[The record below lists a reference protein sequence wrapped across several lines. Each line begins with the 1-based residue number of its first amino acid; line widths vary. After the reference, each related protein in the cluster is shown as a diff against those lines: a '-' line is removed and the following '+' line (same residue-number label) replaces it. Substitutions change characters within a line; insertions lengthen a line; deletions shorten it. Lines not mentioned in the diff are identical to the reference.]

1 VWRWKSLSIV
11 AEQEVTV
18 GVLISVDELAQQL
31 SAGIP
36 RLLDVRWTVAAPD
49 GRPAYRD
56 GHIPGAVYVD
66 LDTELS
72 DHSVAGRGRHPLPS
86 AEALQRS
93 ARGWGVNPGDA
104 VVVYDDWSGQ
114 AAARA
119 WWLLRAAGVADVR
132 ILDGG
137 WAAWR
142 RAGLPVESGDVSP
155 HAGTLVI
162 GDLTGLA
169 AVNADNV
176 AAQADS
182 DDHLVLDA
190 RAAARY
196 RGDEEPFDPR
206 AGHIPG
212 AVSAPTADNLAADG
226 TFLPAADL
234 RARFTALGAG
244 RGPVT
249 VYCGSGVTATHQIAA
264 LAIAGHVA
272 ALYPGSWSEW
282 SNDPDRPIATGP
294 DPG

>member
-1 VWRWKSLSIV
+1 MD
-11 AEQEVTV
+11 
-18 GVLISVDELAQQL
+18 VLISVDELAQRL
-31 SAGIP
+31 STRGL

-49 GRPAYRD
+49 GRAAYRT

-72 DHSVAGRGRHPLPS
+72 DHSVTGRGRHPLPS
-86 AEALQRS
+86 ARALQHS
-93 ARGWGVNPGDA
+93 ARRWGLNPGDA
-104 VVVYDDWSGQ
+104 VVAYDDWSGQ

-137 WAAWR
+137 WSAWR
-142 RAGLPVESGDVSP
+142 RAGLPVEAGAVDP
-155 HAGTLVI
+155 GPGTLVVE
-162 GDLTGLA
+162 DLGGL
-169 AVNADNV
+169 VVDADSI
-176 AAQADS
+176 AAQADF
-182 DDHLVLDA
+182 DGHLVLDA

-234 RARFTALGAG
+234 RARFTTLGAG
-244 RGPVT
+244 RAPVT

-264 LAIAGHVA
+264 LAIAGHEA

-282 SNDPDRPIATGP
+282 SNDPGRPIATGS
-294 DPG
+294 DRR